1 MMVNSEK
8 SNQDKTRGTENKPNS
23 FKITA
28 QRQAE
33 ILLISEDSAINENLD
48 SAIFNQNSDNGFL
61 EKFGKKE
68 SLSDK

>member
-8 SNQDKTRGTENKPNS
+8 SNQDKTHGTESKPNS

-48 SAIFNQNSDNGFL
+48 IAIFNQNSDNGSL
-61 EKFGKKE
+61 EKFEKKE